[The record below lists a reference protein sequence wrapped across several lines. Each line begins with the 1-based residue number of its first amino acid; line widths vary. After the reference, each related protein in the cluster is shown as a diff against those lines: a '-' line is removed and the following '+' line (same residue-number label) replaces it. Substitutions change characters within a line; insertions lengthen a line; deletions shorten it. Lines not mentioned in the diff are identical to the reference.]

1 MSYSRKQLEAFGE
14 PFGESATRKEAGR
27 IIYGGGGSQGGG
39 SSTQVTDLPDW
50 AKPYAQKTLGFAE
63 SLAFKKDD
71 QGNVTGMQ
79 PYQTY
84 DRDRFAGFSPMQQK
98 AQETAFNMG
107 TSGQLG
113 TGTGLATA
121 AGLMGLGANYQPGYF
136 ANQFR
141 APAQYQPS
149 QFGMMSA
156 QAPNL
161 QQFQMGPAERVQ
173 GGQYEAPMMDTARTG
188 FRPDLQAFQMGPAQ
202 QVQGGQYA
210 TPEMAAA
217 QTQFRPDLEAFQMGP
232 AERAQTQSFTQP
244 GSAESY
250 MSPFMQNVVDKQT
263 REAERQA
270 GLAAKQER
278 AASIQRGAFGGG
290 RTAVRE
296 AAAARDLA
304 QLKSDIYGT
313 GQQTAFQNAQQQF
326 NAEQQARMQAQ
337 LANQQAGLTT
347 GQQNLAA
354 RLGVQQLGTQTGM
367 QTALANLSNQQQ
379 AAVQNQAAQLQTQ
392 GMSAQQA
399 MQAALANQQ
408 AGLTVGQQN
417 LAAQQAT
424 QQLGTQTGLQAALA
438 NLSAEQQ
445 ANVQNQAAQLQ
456 TQGLTAN
463 QAMQAAMANQQAGL
477 TTGQQ
482 NLAAQLGVQQLGSG
496 QNMQAQLANQQAY
509 QNMLQQREAS
519 RQFGYGQQ
527 MTAAQQRAQFGQAA
541 QQLAEQSRQFGA
553 GYGQQGLNTA
563 LQAAG
568 QLGNLGQAEFGQQ
581 KDIVGLQSQLGGQQQ
596 ALRQQG
602 LTQAYQDFLNE
613 QNYPYKQLG
622 FMSDMIRGLPLG
634 QQTTR
639 QVYEAPGSALGQIA
653 GLGVGLGGMAR
664 FGQMF
669 AEGGEVKEYADGG
682 RVDSPENVAKIVDK
696 LSDEQLNQ
704 AEEAARARGD
714 FAQVQA
720 IIAERGMRASER
732 SGMAGA
738 FNSLPQETQEAVTEM
753 ASGGIVAFAGPSDD
767 NNNSLVQDP
776 QFGGASAGS
785 MDMDRLRIE
794 SDRARRAAQE
804 DEARMRFLR
813 ESAPEVHQRIM
824 AGRPSAPVQ
833 AAPAQAPRAAQAAPQ
848 PARRDEPRRAAT
860 ITRQE
865 ARRAVETIA
874 QGNNVEIPKDDTK
887 ELTEQFMKEFSAKS
901 APERAEVKAD
911 LEKAKNRAKEIE
923 ARGIGEAMMR
933 FGFGM
938 AAAASKPGAGTG
950 LGGALRSAAAASPIF
965 AESLAETNKLKQ
977 AAEDNYT
984 KLRMENRRYE
994 NALDQGNMQ
1003 LASNLANNINQRK
1016 LAQANLERQIVQQD
1030 RMFDLEKQKTDFARS
1045 QAGRPGSSLEMA
1057 YNVLRADPKNK
1068 DKSNSDLLEDAARK
1082 VGSASLSRT
1091 DTNAL
1096 IQAEKLKTELLDKRR
1111 LFASSDTKTAKEQ
1124 VRLIDEQIRGIDARL
1139 GLRGGVG
1146 SGATTGWSIEPVA
1159 GGR

>member
-27 IIYGGGGSQGGG
+27 IVYGGGGSGGGG

-50 AKPYAQKTLGFAE
+50 AKPYAQETLEKTKQLSNA
-63 SLAFKKDD
+63 
-71 QGNVTGMQ
+71 
-79 PYQTY
+79 PYQSY
-84 DRDRFAGFSPMQQK
+84 DAPRFAGFSPMQEK
-98 AQETAFNMG
+98 AQQTAYNMG

-121 AGLMGLGANYQPGYF
+121 AGLMGLGANYQPGSF
-136 ANQFR
+136 ANQFQ
-141 APAQYQPS
+141 APQQYQPS

-156 QAPNL
+156 QAPGL
-161 QQFQMGPAERVQ
+161 QQFQMGPAER
-173 GGQYEAPMMDTARTG
+173 A
-188 FRPDLQAFQMGPAQ
+188 QA
-202 QVQGGQYA
+202 
-210 TPEMAAA
+210 
-217 QTQFRPDLEAFQMGP
+217 
-232 AERAQTQSFTQP
+232 QSFTQP
-244 GSAESY
+244 GSAESF
-250 MSPFMQNVVDKQT
+250 MSPYMQNVVDKQT

-278 AASIQRGAFGGG
+278 AQSIQRGAFGGG

-313 GQQTAFQNAQQQF
+313 GQQAAFQNAQQQF

-337 LANQQAGLTT
+337 LANQQAGLT
-347 GQQNLAA
+347 
-354 RLGVQQLGTQTGM
+354 
-367 QTALANLSNQQQ
+367 
-379 AAVQNQAAQLQTQ
+379 
-392 GMSAQQA
+392 
-399 MQAALANQQ
+399 
-408 AGLTVGQQN
+408 VG
-417 LAAQQAT
+417 
-424 QQLGTQTGLQAALA
+424 G
-438 NLSAEQQ
+438 
-445 ANVQNQAAQLQ
+445 
-456 TQGLTAN
+456 
-463 QAMQAAMANQQAGL
+463 
-477 TTGQQ
+477 Q
-482 NLAAQLGVQQLGSG
+482 NLAAQLGVQQLGAG

-509 QNMLQQREAS
+509 QNMLAQREAS

-527 MTAAQQRAQFGQAA
+527 MTAAQQRAQYGQAA
-541 QQLAEQSRQFGA
+541 QQLGEQSRQFGA

-581 KDIVGLQSQLGGQQQ
+581 KDIVGLQSQLGSQQQ

-639 QVYEAPGSALGQIA
+639 QVYEPPGSMLGQVA

-669 AEGGEVKEYADGG
+669 ADGGEVKEYAEGG
-682 RVDSPENVAKIVDK
+682 GVDSPGNIAKIVDK
-696 LSDEQLNQ
+696 LSDEQLVQ

-732 SGMAGA
+732 SGMAGM
-738 FNSLPQETQEAVTEM
+738 FNSLPQESQEAVTEM
-753 ASGGIVAFAGPSDD
+753 ASGGIVAFAGPSED
-767 NNNSLVQDP
+767 NNYSLVEDP
-776 QFGGASAGS
+776 QFGGSSAGVA
-785 MDMDRLRIE
+785 DMDQLRIE
-794 SDRARRAAQE
+794 SERARRAALE
-804 DEARMRFLR
+804 EEARMRFLR

-824 AGRPSAPVQ
+824 AGRPSAPVQTAPAQ

-901 APERAEVKAD
+901 ASERAEVKAD
-911 LEKAKNRAKEIE
+911 LEKAKSRAKEIE

-1003 LASNLANNINQRK
+1003 LASSLANNINQRK

-1030 RMFDLEKQKTDFARS
+1030 RMFDLEKQKADFARS

-1068 DKSNSDLLEDAARK
+1068 DKSNSDLLEEAARRA
-1082 VGSASLSRT
+1082 GSVSSYRT

-1096 IQAEKLKTELLDKRR
+1096 IQAEKMKKDLMDKRR
-1111 LFASSDTKTAKEQ
+1111 MFAGTDSKFAKEQ
-1124 VRLIDEQIRGIDARL
+1124 VRLIDEDIRRIDAGL

-1146 SGATTGWSIEPVA
+1146 SGTTTGWSIEPVA

>member
-27 IIYGGGGSQGGG
+27 IVYGGGGSAPS

-50 AKPYAQKTLGFAE
+50 AKPYAQETLEKTKQLSNA
-63 SLAFKKDD
+63 
-71 QGNVTGMQ
+71 
-79 PYQTY
+79 PYQSY
-84 DRDRFAGFSPMQQK
+84 DAPRFAGFSPMQEK
-98 AQETAFNMG
+98 AQQTAYNMG

-121 AGLMGLGANYQPGYF
+121 AGLMGLGANYQPGSF
-136 ANQFR
+136 ANQFQ
-141 APAQYQPS
+141 APQQYQPS

-156 QAPNL
+156 QAPGL
-161 QQFQMGPAERVQ
+161 QQFQMGPAER
-173 GGQYEAPMMDTARTG
+173 A
-188 FRPDLQAFQMGPAQ
+188 QA
-202 QVQGGQYA
+202 
-210 TPEMAAA
+210 
-217 QTQFRPDLEAFQMGP
+217 
-232 AERAQTQSFTQP
+232 QSFTQP
-244 GSAESY
+244 GSAESF
-250 MSPFMQNVVDKQT
+250 MSPYMQNVVDKQT

-278 AASIQRGAFGGG
+278 AQSIQRGAFGGG

-313 GQQTAFQNAQQQF
+313 GQQAAFQNAQQQF

-337 LANQQAGLTT
+337 LANQQAGLT
-347 GQQNLAA
+347 
-354 RLGVQQLGTQTGM
+354 
-367 QTALANLSNQQQ
+367 
-379 AAVQNQAAQLQTQ
+379 
-392 GMSAQQA
+392 
-399 MQAALANQQ
+399 
-408 AGLTVGQQN
+408 VG
-417 LAAQQAT
+417 
-424 QQLGTQTGLQAALA
+424 G
-438 NLSAEQQ
+438 
-445 ANVQNQAAQLQ
+445 
-456 TQGLTAN
+456 
-463 QAMQAAMANQQAGL
+463 
-477 TTGQQ
+477 Q
-482 NLAAQLGVQQLGSG
+482 NLAAQLGVQQLGAG

-509 QNMLQQREAS
+509 QNMLAQREAS

-527 MTAAQQRAQFGQAA
+527 MTAAQQRAQYGQAA
-541 QQLAEQSRQFGA
+541 QQLGEQSRQFGA

-639 QVYEAPGSALGQIA
+639 QVYEPPGSMLGQVA

-669 AEGGEVKEYADGG
+669 ADGGEVKEYAEGG
-682 RVDSPENVAKIVDK
+682 GVDSPGNIAKIVDK
-696 LSDEQLNQ
+696 LSDEQLVQ

-732 SGMAGA
+732 SGMAGM
-738 FNSLPQETQEAVTEM
+738 FNSLPQESQEAVTEM
-753 ASGGIVAFAGPSDD
+753 ASGGIVAFAGPSED
-767 NNNSLVQDP
+767 NNYSLVEDP
-776 QFGGASAGS
+776 QFGGSSAGVA
-785 MDMDRLRIE
+785 DMDQLRIE
-794 SDRARRAAQE
+794 SERARRAALE
-804 DEARMRFLR
+804 EEARMRFLR

-824 AGRPSAPVQ
+824 AGRPSAPVQAAPAQ

-901 APERAEVKAD
+901 ASERAEVKAD
-911 LEKAKNRAKEIE
+911 LEKAKSRAKEIE

-1003 LASNLANNINQRK
+1003 LASSLANNINQRK

-1030 RMFDLEKQKTDFARS
+1030 RMFDLEKQKADFARS

-1068 DKSNSDLLEDAARK
+1068 DKSNSDVLEEAARRA
-1082 VGSASLSRT
+1082 GSVSSYRT
-1091 DTNAL
+1091 DTTAL
-1096 IQAEKLKTELLDKRR
+1096 IQAEKMKKDLMDKRR
-1111 LFASSDTKTAKEQ
+1111 MFAGTDSKFAREQ
-1124 VRLIDEQIRGIDARL
+1124 VRLIDEDIRRIDAGL
-1139 GLRGGVG
+1139 GSRGGVG
-1146 SGATTGWSIEPVA
+1146 SGTTTGWSIEPVA

>member
-27 IIYGGGGSQGGG
+27 IVYGGGGSGGGG

-50 AKPYAQKTLGFAE
+50 AKPYAQETLEKTKQLSNA
-63 SLAFKKDD
+63 
-71 QGNVTGMQ
+71 
-79 PYQTY
+79 PYQSY
-84 DRDRFAGFSPMQQK
+84 GEPRFAGFSPMQEK
-98 AQETAFNMG
+98 AQQTAYNMG

-121 AGLMGLGANYQPGYF
+121 AGLMGLGANYQPGSF
-136 ANQFR
+136 ANQFQ
-141 APAQYQPS
+141 APQQYQPS

-156 QAPNL
+156 QAPGL
-161 QQFQMGPAERVQ
+161 QQFQMGPAER
-173 GGQYEAPMMDTARTG
+173 A
-188 FRPDLQAFQMGPAQ
+188 QA
-202 QVQGGQYA
+202 
-210 TPEMAAA
+210 
-217 QTQFRPDLEAFQMGP
+217 
-232 AERAQTQSFTQP
+232 QSFTQP
-244 GSAESY
+244 GSAESF
-250 MSPFMQNVVDKQT
+250 MSPYMQNVVDKQT

-278 AASIQRGAFGGG
+278 AQSIQRGAFGGG

-313 GQQTAFQNAQQQF
+313 GQQAAFQNAQQQF

-337 LANQQAGLTT
+337 LANQQAGLT
-347 GQQNLAA
+347 
-354 RLGVQQLGTQTGM
+354 
-367 QTALANLSNQQQ
+367 
-379 AAVQNQAAQLQTQ
+379 
-392 GMSAQQA
+392 
-399 MQAALANQQ
+399 
-408 AGLTVGQQN
+408 VG
-417 LAAQQAT
+417 
-424 QQLGTQTGLQAALA
+424 G
-438 NLSAEQQ
+438 
-445 ANVQNQAAQLQ
+445 
-456 TQGLTAN
+456 
-463 QAMQAAMANQQAGL
+463 
-477 TTGQQ
+477 Q
-482 NLAAQLGVQQLGSG
+482 NLAAQLGVQQLGAG

-509 QNMLQQREAS
+509 QNMLAQREAS

-527 MTAAQQRAQFGQAA
+527 MTAAQQRAQYGQAA
-541 QQLAEQSRQFGA
+541 QQLGEQSRQFGA

-639 QVYEAPGSALGQIA
+639 QVYEPPGSMLGQVA

-669 AEGGEVKEYADGG
+669 ADGGEVKEYAEGG
-682 RVDSPENVAKIVDK
+682 GVDSPGNIAKIVDK
-696 LSDEQLNQ
+696 LSDEQLVQ

-732 SGMAGA
+732 SGMAGM
-738 FNSLPQETQEAVTEM
+738 FNSLPQESQEAVTEM
-753 ASGGIVAFAGPSDD
+753 ASGGIVAFAGPSED
-767 NNNSLVQDP
+767 NNYSLVEDP
-776 QFGGASAGS
+776 QFGGSSAGVA
-785 MDMDRLRIE
+785 DMDQLRIE
-794 SDRARRAAQE
+794 SERARRAALE
-804 DEARMRFLR
+804 EEARMRFLR

-824 AGRPSAPVQ
+824 AGRPSAPVQAAPAQ

-901 APERAEVKAD
+901 ASERAEVKAD
-911 LEKAKNRAKEIE
+911 LEKAKSRAKEIE

-1003 LASNLANNINQRK
+1003 LASSLANNINQRK

-1030 RMFDLEKQKTDFARS
+1030 RMFDLEKQKAAFARS

-1068 DKSNSDLLEDAARK
+1068 DKSNSDVLEEAARRA
-1082 VGSASLSRT
+1082 GSVSSYRT
-1091 DTNAL
+1091 DTTAL
-1096 IQAEKLKTELLDKRR
+1096 IQAEKMKKDLMDKRR
-1111 LFASSDTKTAKEQ
+1111 MFAGTDSKFAREQ
-1124 VRLIDEQIRGIDARL
+1124 VRLIDEDIRRIDAGL
-1139 GLRGGVG
+1139 GSRGGVG
-1146 SGATTGWSIEPVA
+1146 SGTTTGWSIEPVA